1 MTVGRIAFGPLFHQT
16 LGFEN
21 FLRDVEKM
29 LGEEV
34 KPSTFPHHN
43 IIKVDENRYI
53 VELAVAGFSKDEI
66 EITRQEGSLKIVGMK
81 QNEDMGQA
89 TYLHRG
95 IATRSFTKNIT
106 IADTVEVHSSEIKDG
121 ILRIGLINVIPEH
134 KKPKRIEIGSELKF
148 FEPTLLQENKKEVKA
163 A

>member
-1 MTVGRIAFGPLFHQT
+1 MTLGRISFGPLVHQT

-21 FLRDVEKM
+21 FLRDVEKI
-29 LGEEV
+29 LGEES
-34 KPSTFPHHN
+34 KPSSFPHHN

-53 VELAVAGFSKDEI
+53 VELAVAGFSKEEI
-66 EITRQEGSLKIVGMK
+66 EITRQDGSLKIVGNK
-81 QNEDMGQA
+81 QHEDMGQA

-95 IATRSFTKNIT
+95 IATRSFSKSIT

-121 ILRIGLINVIPEH
+121 ILRIGLINIIPEN
-134 KKPKRIEIGSELKF
+134 KKPKRIEIGNELKF
-148 FEPTLLQENKKEVKA
+148 FEPTLLQEDKKQAKA

>member
-43 IIKVDENRYI
+43 IIKVDDSRYI

-89 TYLHRG
+89 
-95 IATRSFTKNIT
+95 
-106 IADTVEVHSSEIKDG
+106 
-121 ILRIGLINVIPEH
+121 
-134 KKPKRIEIGSELKF
+134 KPKRIEIGSELKF

>member
-1 MTVGRIAFGPLFHQT
+1 MTLGRISFGPLVHQT

-21 FLRDVEKM
+21 FIREVEKM
-29 LGEEV
+29 VSEET
-34 KPSTFPHHN
+34 KPSGFPHHN
-43 IIKVDENRYI
+43 IIKVDDNRYI

-66 EITRQEGSLKIVGMK
+66 EITRQDGSLKIVGVK
-81 QNEDMGQA
+81 QQEDMGQA

-95 IATRSFTKNIT
+95 IATRSFTKTIT

-121 ILRIGLINVIPEH
+121 ILRIGLINIIPEH

-148 FEPTLLQENKKEVKA
+148 FEPTLLQEDKKQAKA